1 MGVYSVL
8 NIRWSSQVCVR
19 ILSQYSDIQKHPH
32 GKVSAPLRWDPVI
45 LLAMNLLIFVVKN
58 RAYTTLFKHCIV
70 VLVVPT
76 SPFHQYFDLMSY
88 IMWLM
93 TLIFF
98 YPCGRVGLEWSPE
111 TQSSL
116 PLVYVSLCHATLPM
130 HRWKEMA
137 RRIRRHPWTRM
148 IKMLLLYMKW

>member
-8 NIRWSSQVCVR
+8 NIRWSSPVCIR

-45 LLAMNLLIFVVKN
+45 LLAMNLLLFVVKN

-76 SPFHQYFDLMSY
+76 SPFHQYFD
-88 IMWLM
+88 
-93 TLIFF
+93 
-98 YPCGRVGLEWSPE
+98 
-111 TQSSL
+111 
-116 PLVYVSLCHATLPM
+116 
-130 HRWKEMA
+130 
-137 RRIRRHPWTRM
+137 
-148 IKMLLLYMKW
+148 